1 MQLASAVEDFQ
12 SQKNKFCGPV
22 TLSKWIVLSSWES
35 QISVSIVNHNII
47 LQTPVCLLDKPLL
60 LWQSILIR

>member
-22 TLSKWIVLSSWES
+22 TLLKWIVLSSWES
-35 QISVSIVNHNII
+35 QISISIVNHYDNII
-47 LQTPVCLLDKPLL
+47 LQTPVCWISLCFFG
-60 LWQSILIR
+60 RVF